1 MSNPDNTS
9 PLTPAAN
16 ASTSTEADDTP
27 ASISRRRLLST
38 AVASG
43 SALVMTS
50 LAKHAQASDPLPI
63 PQWTKTLGE
72 PVLERPYGLPSP
84 FEKDVI
90 RRETLAA
97 DMPGGYD
104 FPTPYSY
111 WSTTPLQDL
120 HGTITPNGLFYERHH
135 AGVPIVDP
143 AQHRLVLHGLVKR
156 EIVFTMEDL
165 RRFPS
170 VSKFHFLEC
179 SGNGDMVTE
188 GKFGKN
194 VADIHG
200 LLSCAQ
206 WTGVMLSTLLEEAGV
221 DKEKARYVL
230 AEGADNAAML
240 RTVPFQR
247 AMDECMVVYAQNGE
261 RLRPEQG
268 YPIRLLVPGCEGNIN
283 IKWLRRLE
291 VTDTPAFSREETSKY
306 SDLTGPDGL
315 AHKSTLVMEAKSV
328 ITFPSGGQELPEAGF
343 YQIRGIA
350 WSGRGKITGVDVS
363 MDGGKNWHPAKLS
376 EPVLSKCLTEFTLP
390 WRWDKTA
397 SVLMSRATDETGYIQ
412 PFIEQLFKAR
422 GKYFI
427 YHNNGIQ
434 PWLVDSDGSVT
445 YG

>member
-1 MSNPDNTS
+1 MENYKPIAARDLKSLNQNNAREA
-9 PLTPAAN
+9 PAN
-16 ASTSTEADDTP
+16 S
-27 ASISRRRLLST
+27 SRRSLLST
-38 AVASG
+38 AVAGG
-43 SALVMTS
+43 SALLITG
-50 LAKHAQASDPLPI
+50 LPKQAQAASPLTI
-63 PQWTKTLGE
+63 PPWTKTLGE

-84 FEKDVI
+84 FEKNVI

-97 DMPGGYD
+97 DMPGGYN
-104 FPTPYSY
+104 FPTRHSY

-120 HGTITPNGLFYERHH
+120 RGTITPNGLFFERHH

-143 AQHRLVLHGLVKR
+143 ARHRLVIHGMVKR

-165 RRFPS
+165 QRFPS
-170 VSKFHFLEC
+170 VSKSYFIEC
-179 SGNGDMVTE
+179 SGNGDMATE

-194 VADIHG
+194 VADVHG

-221 DKEKARYVL
+221 DKTKARYVL

-240 RTVPFQR
+240 RTVPFKR
-247 AMDECMVVYAQNGE
+247 AMDDCMIVYAQNGE

-268 YPIRLLVPGCEGNIN
+268 YPLRLLVPGCEGNIN

-291 VTDTPAFSREETSKY
+291 VTDNPAFSREETSKY
-306 SDLTGPDGL
+306 TDLTGPDGI

-328 ITFPSGGQELPEAGF
+328 ITFPSGGQELPEAGN
-343 YQIRGIA
+343 YEIRGIA
-350 WSGRGKITGVDVS
+350 WSGRGKISGVDVS
-363 MDGGKNWHPAKLS
+363 TDGGKNWRPAKLS

-390 WRWDKTA
+390 WRWDKTSA
-397 SVLMSRATDETGYIQ
+397 VLMSRATDETGYVQ

-422 GKYFI
+422 GKYFL
-427 YHNNGIQ
+427 YHNNAIQ
-434 PWLVDSDGSVT
+434 PWLVSNNGNVT

>member
-1 MSNPDNTS
+1 MSHRDRTPPAPQDPNAPTPNQSKDGPANT
-9 PLTPAAN
+9 
-16 ASTSTEADDTP
+16 
-27 ASISRRRLLST
+27 SRRRLLST

-50 LAKHAQASDPLPI
+50 LAKHAQAADPLPI

-72 PVLERPYGLPSP
+72 PVLTRPYGLPST

-97 DMPGGYD
+97 DMPGGYN
-104 FPTPYSY
+104 FPTPHSY

-165 RRFPS
+165 MRFPS
-170 VSKFHFLEC
+170 VSKFYFLEC
-179 SGNGDMVTE
+179 SGNSDMLTE
-188 GKFGKN
+188 GKFGKT
-194 VADIHG
+194 VADAHG

-221 DKEKARYVL
+221 DKDKARYIL

-291 VTDTPAFSREETSKY
+291 VTDQPAFSREETSKY
-306 SDLTGPDGL
+306 SDLTGPDGK

-328 ITFPSGGQELPEAGF
+328 ITFPSGGHELPEAGH
-343 YQIRGIA
+343 YEIRGIA

-363 MDGGKNWHPAKLS
+363 MDGGKNWQPATLT
-376 EPVLSKCLTEFTLP
+376 EPVLSKCLTEFRLP
-390 WRWDKTA
+390 WRWDKTSA
-397 SVLMSRATDETGYIQ
+397 LLMSRATDETGYVQ
-412 PFIEQLFKAR
+412 PYIEQLFKAR
-422 GKYFI
+422 GLYFL

-434 PWLVDSDGSVT
+434 AWQVDGNGSVT
-445 YG
+445 HG